1 MVELL
6 SAAEYGRV
14 YFGKERM
21 TTSTSREGCER
32 PGLFWKLGYTR
43 NYEFQEIRTLRT
55 DQLASMYRIPFGVYK
70 QSLPKVDR
78 ELDTR
83 EFHCIREA
91 RAELRGP
98 RACNSARSRSRRKAE
113 ARGGRTGGCRPTLMI
128 PEAARVHLST
138 RTSSSSS
145 RRLYFN
151 LYDVSRVKPSYFLFT
166 LIKF

>member
-1 MVELL
+1 
-6 SAAEYGRV
+6 
-14 YFGKERM
+14 
-21 TTSTSREGCER
+21 
-32 PGLFWKLGYTR
+32 
-43 NYEFQEIRTLRT
+43 
-55 DQLASMYRIPFGVYK
+55 
-70 QSLPKVDR
+70 VDR

-91 RAELRGP
+91 RAELMGP
-98 RACNSARSRSRRKAE
+98 RACNSARSRCRQKAE
-113 ARGGRTGGCRPTLMI
+113 ARGGRTGGGRPTPRGSGRPTLLI

-151 LYDVSRVKPSYFLFT
+151 LYDVSRVKTLYFLFT